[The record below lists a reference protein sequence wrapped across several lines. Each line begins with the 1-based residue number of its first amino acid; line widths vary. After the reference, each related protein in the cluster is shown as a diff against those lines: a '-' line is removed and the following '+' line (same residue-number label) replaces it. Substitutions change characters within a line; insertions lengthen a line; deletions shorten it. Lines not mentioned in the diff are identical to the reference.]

1 MIAKFSAMSNFI
13 KKLVEI
19 ETDQADIRSRITKLE
34 HRLNKLEFGVNSV
47 YYQIF
52 IFLKCQFI

>member
-1 MIAKFSAMSNFI
+1 MSNFI

-47 YYQIF
+47 
-52 IFLKCQFI
+52 